1 MTASAASMRPGSR
14 ATLSPFRFV
23 LIATMAFLTVVDLF
37 AAQAILP
44 ALRTAYGVSPAMMS
58 TAVNASTI
66 GMAIGGFATA
76 LLSSRIER
84 RAGIVV
90 ALVLLAIPTAALAT
104 LPAIGLFTVLR
115 VLQGLCMA
123 VAFTLTLAYLGERT
137 APAATPAAF
146 AAYVTGN
153 VASNLLGR
161 LIAAAVADHFGLGA
175 TFLAFAAL
183 NLVGVALV
191 LLTVERTVSPA
202 AHMPGPAAWVGH
214 LRNPRLLANFAIGFC
229 ILFAF
234 IGTFTFVNFV
244 LVQAPLSLGMMQV
257 GLVYFVFVPSI
268 LTTPLA
274 GLLVGRVGTRVAASA
289 SLGLALVGLPL
300 LLVPRLTAVLAGM
313 VLVAIG
319 TFLAQAIATGF
330 VGRAAGA
337 ERGSASGMY
346 LASYFGGG
354 LVGSVVLGLAFER
367 HGWTACVL
375 GIGLSLVAA
384 IVLALGLTLPAAS
397 ASAQEAA

>member
-1 MTASAASMRPGSR
+1 MRPGTG
-14 ATLSPFRFV
+14 ATLSPLRFV
-23 LIATMAFLTVVDLF
+23 VIATMAFLTVVDLF

-183 NLVGVALV
+183 NLAGVALV

>member
-104 LPAIGLFTVLR
+104 LPPIGLFTVLR

-183 NLVGVALV
+183 NLAGVALV